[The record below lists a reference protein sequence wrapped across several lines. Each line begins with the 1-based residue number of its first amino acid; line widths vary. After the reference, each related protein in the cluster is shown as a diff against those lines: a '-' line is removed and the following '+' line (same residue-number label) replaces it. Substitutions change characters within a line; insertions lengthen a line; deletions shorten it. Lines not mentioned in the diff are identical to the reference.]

1 MYMRFSNSACSSICG
16 CSRRDC
22 EMCIDFGVI
31 ASLQHLAEEFD
42 DRLATGYTPRPQ
54 KKKNTTKTGRER
66 EETQEKC
73 QEPYSKKTQD
83 MWK

>member
-1 MYMRFSNSACSSICG
+1 
-16 CSRRDC
+16 
-22 EMCIDFGVI
+22 MCIDFGVI

-66 EETQEKC
+66 EKNSGEMSRTIQ
-73 QEPYSKKTQD
+73 QKTKD